1 MTEKR
6 NKWLE
11 LLVGFLVC
19 CAFIGACE
27 IFDSIYSAAHPITIT
42 HTYTPPPPD
51 TAKHLVERGVW
62 TQAQY
67 EYAIDDHKAILRDKT
82 CSEGLDYSF
91 ANAGRM
97 CVPYSYP

>member
-11 LLVGFLVC
+11 LLYGFLVC

-27 IFDSIYSAAHPITIT
+27 IFDAIYAAQHPITIT

-51 TAKHLVERGVW
+51 SAKHLVERGVW
-62 TQAQY
+62 SQSQY
-67 EYAIDDHKAILRDKT
+67 EYAISDHKALTHDSA
-82 CSEGLDYSF
+82 CEEGIDTSQ
-91 ANAGRM
+91 AHAGEM
-97 CVPYSYP
+97 CTP